1 MSEKNGNR
9 RKGGSLRRRTGRAV
23 FTLFLSIVLILS
35 DIPAA
40 LLVSI
45 LGKDN
50 SIVKEIDGLRAVK
63 AAPSKLIVYGQNI
76 DPSGTVNI
84 VVGGNTY
91 GVYKNGVLNI
101 LRSYSGAGFDVDTDG
116 DTYPDINTCI
126 YAEGNLIIEL
136 GTSESIREVT
146 ATINNTKASSK
157 ELYGIYVRGNL
168 TVVNATAN
176 LTRAKKM
183 TLNVK
188 CSGTATEQSAGIY
201 ADSFAMPENEHMKA
215 DEVTVSANGA
225 EVEIQEPAFDALR
238 VSYGICAENSYVQGT
253 GKVWAVGGNISGDPK
268 VNTRNSYGL
277 FTKDLILTG
286 GSLNAMGGDIS
297 GPASGGS
304 EILQSIGIGIAFRD
318 GILADSLEIVE
329 RDDLGNMQI
338 SGGSIVATGGTVTK
352 EDAQTATSVGCVSNA
367 ENCSFS
373 DCQLRFKGGDLG
385 GELRTNSK
393 GFYATE
399 NVTMHR
405 DAKITALTGSHG
417 EANYHIAFT
426 CREKLDVY
434 GGTIDAYSTGGVL
447 TSTGIELGSLYIRKE
462 SNASIKAE
470 AERTLLGET
479 EGNNKNKCYG
489 IVVGAIAGAV
499 DPLFIIEED
508 SGAEITAIASRE
520 HGTHGMP
527 NCGGIYLFCPADIA
541 SGKIYAEL
549 KGSNKLTTMRGG
561 ALLFYAGDTNNVLN
575 ISGGEIIL
583 KAEGGNSEYA
593 DKCVVGGLML
603 INQNMGISSAPVSIS
618 GGTLKIDAK
627 GDNAAGIYNACADS
641 CSFTY
646 ELQGEELL
654 INSEWKAVDDS
665 NHTGILDCSI
675 VKDGDDALDE
685 SVFSMSE
692 FEDSTGFRAV
702 SGTKAAPAVADILRM
717 HHYEAEGELP
727 VNESFAD
734 VMPEDA
740 GEVRYVAGEAKA
752 ETEAGEASV
761 ATVINSFTVN
771 STSGAVNAN
780 LTLSAASLDD
790 VVTLPVSIRSEGYK
804 PVSANV
810 IVMITDKAVTD
821 VNINGDSE
829 KTYGDPVFQLT
840 AAPVNAGTDPVIT
853 WSSRNTSVAEI
864 DADGNVT
871 IKAAGA
877 TVIRADYISDEYAGS
892 GNLALTVCPKT
903 LNISGLGAEN
913 KVYDGTTDAVVT
925 GMPVIEDVLEADH
938 DKLGL
943 VSGTARFTDKNAGT
957 NKNVVFSGYKLTAGE
972 SGDAGANYVLEQ
984 PASVKADITPKGVT
998 ATVTAVD
1005 REYEKDKLTVALTA
1019 GTLSG
1024 VIDGDTVSVD
1034 ITEAVG
1040 TMADDEVG
1048 EDKVVTVTGVKLAG
1062 ADAANYTLSSQPTGI
1077 TVSII
1082 AHEHD
1087 WGEWTVVK
1095 EATTTETGLKRRVCK
1110 LDATHIEEEVIP
1122 KKSETNP
1129 TDPEDPTDPENPTDP
1144 KPEHKHTMIRHEAVA
1159 ATEEAEG
1166 NIEYWECS
1174 ECKKLFKDAEGKTE
1188 ISLKDTVIPKLPDP
1202 RTVLL
1207 KKQTDVLTEN
1217 INGKPVSISLNIVYP
1232 EAVSW
1237 TGAKITKAQLEALS
1251 GDDGIVKVNL
1261 NGLEEALKGKMKEGA
1276 DLSKLISI
1284 SLSISK
1290 DKNAGTKGYFTLKA
1304 KLNTKAVKKA
1314 KIKGADKKALA
1325 ELVKKLNEQ
1334 IKDIKYEY
1342 EIVPIKL
1349 AEAESISIKA
1359 KLKKGALQ
1367 LDDQGKLK
1375 GLKSVKIK
1383 VKIKG
1388 LKKAKSFSY
1397 NARKA
1402 KDLFKISITDAAAKT
1417 AVIEALPGT
1426 GFRGSS
1432 SVITITK

>member
-1 MSEKNGNR
+1 MTENR
-9 RKGGSLRRRTGRAV
+9 ENKSKAGSLKGRRARRAV

-35 DIPAA
+35 DIPVS

-45 LGKDN
+45 FGKDN
-50 SIVKEIDGLRAVK
+50 SIVKEIDGLREVK
-63 AAPSKLIVYGQNI
+63 AAPSKLIVYGQEITDHHNAVAINI
-76 DPSGTVNI
+76 DGTP
-84 VVGGNTY
+84 Y
-91 GVYKNGVLNI
+91 AKYERGVLNI
-101 LRSYSGAGFDVDTDG
+101 FRNYSGAGFDVDTDG

-136 GTSESIREVT
+136 GTSESTREVT

-188 CSGTATEQSAGIY
+188 CRGTATEQSAGIY
-201 ADSFAMPENEHMKA
+201 ADSFTMPVTDFRSA

-225 EVEIQEPAFDALR
+225 SIEITEGVFDALR
-238 VSYGICAENSYVQGT
+238 LSYGICAENSYVQDAGT
-253 GKVWAVGGNISGDPK
+253 VWAAGGNISGNPK
-268 VNTRNSYGL
+268 VSDRKSFGL
-277 FTKDLILTG
+277 FTRDLNLTG
-286 GSLNAMGGDIS
+286 GSLNAAGGNVSGATSHGSEAIHS
-297 GPASGGS
+297 IGLGIAIKKGGPAVNMLISMSEEPGS
-304 EILQSIGIGIAFRD
+304 
-318 GILADSLEIVE
+318 
-329 RDDLGNMQI
+329 MQI
-338 SGGSIVATGGTVTK
+338 SGGSITAVGGTVIRN
-352 EDAQTATSVGCVSNA
+352 ESSDATSMGCLSHA
-367 ENCSFS
+367 ENIVFS
-373 DCQLRFKGGDLG
+373 SCKAVFKGGDLG
-385 GELRTNSK
+385 NSHYTNSK
-393 GFYATE
+393 GFLATG
-399 NVTMHR
+399 NVTVKPGAEISAVTGTHGG
-405 DAKITALTGSHG
+405 AAYHTAF
-417 EANYHIAFT
+417 I
-426 CREKLDVY
+426 CRKKLDVY
-434 GGTIDAYSTGGVL
+434 GGRIDAYSNGGRLV
-447 TSTGIELGSLYIRKE
+447 SVGMELRALQLRKN
-462 SNASIKAE
+462 SNAFISSE
-470 AERTLLGET
+470 AEPSVTGET
-479 EGNNKNKCYG
+479 ENNFETTNESYA
-489 IVVGAIAGAV
+489 IRVGAIMEDI
-499 DPLFIIEED
+499 DPFFIIEEE
-508 SGAEITAIASRE
+508 SGAEIWAVATRE
-520 HGTHGMP
+520 V
-527 NCGGIYLFCPADIA
+527 GGPRYRSGALYIDCPADIA
-541 SGKIYAEL
+541 SGKIYAIL
-549 KGSNKLTTMRGG
+549 KASKYNSMVMGG
-561 ALLFYAGDTNNVLN
+561 ALVQIAMNTKNVLN
-575 ISGGEIIL
+575 ISGGEIEL
-583 KAEGGNSEYA
+583 YAEGGNNGYNVDTA
-593 DKCVVGGLML
+593 CVTSGLLL
-603 INQNMGISSAPVSIS
+603 INNIEHNSYTPVSITDGS
-618 GGTLKIDAK
+618 VHITATGA
-627 GDNAAGIYNACADS
+627 NAAGISNAVAS
-641 CSFTY
+641 ETSPLTY
-646 ELQGEELL
+646 ELHGEELT
-654 INSEWKAVDDS
+654 IESEWKAVDDNS
-665 NHTGILDCSI
+665 GVGILDCSI

-685 SVFSMSE
+685 SIFSMSE
-692 FEDSTGFRAV
+692 FEDATGFRAV
-702 SGTKAAPAVADILRM
+702 SGTKEAPAIADIFRM

-903 LNISGLGAEN
+903 LNISGIGAEN

-972 SGDAGANYVLEQ
+972 SGDSSKNYVLEQ
-984 PASVKADITPKGVT
+984 PVSVKAAISPKAVT

-1024 VIDGDTVSVD
+1024 VIDGDTVSIDV
-1034 ITEAVG
+1034 TEAVG
-1040 TMADDEVG
+1040 TMADDAVG
-1048 EDKVVTVTGVKLAG
+1048 EGKAVTVTRVKLAG
-1062 ADAANYTLSSQPTGI
+1062 ADAANYTLTSQPVGV
-1077 TVSII
+1077 TVTISE
-1082 AHEHD
+1082 AHA
-1087 WGEWTVVK
+1087 V
-1095 EATTTETGLKRRVCK
+1095 
-1110 LDATHIEEEVIP
+1110 P
-1122 KKSETNP
+1122 
-1129 TDPEDPTDPENPTDP
+1129 DPIDPVEPE
-1144 KPEHKHTMIRHEAVA
+1144 PEHKHTLVRHAAVA

-1174 ECKKLFKDAEGKTE
+1174 ECKKLFKDAEGKNE

-1202 RTVLL
+1202 TTVLM
-1207 KKQTDVLTEN
+1207 KKQTEAVAEN
-1217 INGKPVSISLNIVYP
+1217 INGKSVSVSLNIAYP

-1237 TGAKITKAQLEALS
+1237 TGKKITKAQLEALS
-1251 GDDGIVKVNL
+1251 NDGDIVRVSFT
-1261 NGLEEALKGKMKEGA
+1261 GLEEALKGRIKEGT
-1276 DLSKLISI
+1276 DVSKLISI

-1397 NARKA
+1397 NAKKA

-1426 GFRGSS
+1426 SFRGSS
-1432 SVITITK
+1432 GGITITK